1 MPCLLDK
8 YRLFLVDMD
17 NTLYA
22 ERDFVLSGF
31 CAVASHLATWGLDSA
46 VAGDYLQRRFDA
58 CGREKI
64 FNHLLRE
71 FGMEATPER
80 IGELVEVYRGH
91 RPHIALFPGAEAM
104 LRCMRARGWVVV
116 VTDGLPA
123 VQERKFKALGLERL
137 VDQVVYCWATG
148 YPKPDPRSL
157 EGIVRQ
163 GDPEAVL
170 IGDREDHDMEMARR
184 WGVDGVKV
192 GEGRCL
198 GECIALGT
206 LVEQ

>member
-1 MPCLLDK
+1 MIRLLDK

-17 NTLYA
+17 NTLYD
-22 ERDFVLSGF
+22 ERDFVRSGF
-31 CAVASHLATWGLDSA
+31 RAVAGHVAAWGLA
-46 VAGDYLQRRFDA
+46 AAAAGDYLQRRFDA

-64 FNHLLRE
+64 FDHLLRE
-71 FGMEATPER
+71 FGLEVTPER
-80 IGELVEVYRGH
+80 ITELVEVYRGH
-91 RPHIALFPGAEAM
+91 KPQIALFPGAEEV
-104 LRCMRARGWVVV
+104 LRYMRERGRVVV

-148 YPKPDPRSL
+148 FPKPDPRSL

-163 GDPEAVL
+163 GDPEAVM

-192 GEGRCL
+192 GGSGAVSWL
-198 GECIALGT
+198 
-206 LVEQ
+206 

>member
-1 MPCLLDK
+1 MIRLLDK

-17 NTLYA
+17 NTLYD

-31 CAVASHLATWGLDSA
+31 RAVAGHVTAWGPAAAAT
-46 VAGDYLQRRFDA
+46 GDYLQRRFDA

-64 FNHLLRE
+64 FDHLLRE
-71 FGMEATPER
+71 FGLEVTPER
-80 IGELVEVYRGH
+80 IAELVEVYRAH
-91 RPHIALFPGAEAM
+91 KPQIALFPGAEEV
-104 LRCMRARGWVVV
+104 LRYMRERGRVVV

-148 YPKPDPRSL
+148 FPKPDPRSL

-163 GDPEAVL
+163 GDPEAVM

-192 GEGRCL
+192 EEGGCL
-198 GECIALGT
+198 VRA
-206 LVEQ
+206 

>member
-31 CAVASHLATWGLDSA
+31 RAVAGHLAAWGLDSTA
-46 VAGDYLQRRFDA
+46 AGDYLQRRFDA
-58 CGREKI
+58 CGREMI

-71 FGMEATPER
+71 FGLEATLER
-80 IGELVEVYRGH
+80 ITELVEVYRGH
-91 RPHIALFPGAEAM
+91 RPHIALFSGAEAM
-104 LRCMRARGWVVV
+104 LRCMRARGRVVV

-192 GEGRCL
+192 GRVRRPHVCGKL
-198 GECIALGT
+198 KNLI
-206 LVEQ
+206 